1 MTGRPRSGSGNSVSA
16 VLCWEMGADTVA
28 ATLRTHGV
36 PFLMFGEPAIGTA
49 AIANALVVA
58 EMDQV
63 VPVLAMLLVP

>member
-1 MTGRPRSGSGNSVSA
+1 
-16 VLCWEMGADTVA
+16 
-28 ATLRTHGV
+28 
-36 PFLMFGEPAIGTA
+36 MFGEPAIGTA